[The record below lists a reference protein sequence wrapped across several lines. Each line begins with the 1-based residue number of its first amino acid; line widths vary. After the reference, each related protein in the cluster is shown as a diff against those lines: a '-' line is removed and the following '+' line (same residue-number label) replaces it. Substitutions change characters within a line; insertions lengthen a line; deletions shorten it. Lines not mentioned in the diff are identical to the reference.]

1 MSAELQGVLMSSSV
15 TTRLLC
21 VVAWLSVAVGG
32 TCAAGEV
39 PSFRHEVMPVLS
51 RAGCSLGTC
60 HGNQNGKGGLRLSL
74 RGQDPDLDYTTL
86 TRTLGARRVNVQQPE
101 DSLLLR
107 KPLMQVPHEG
117 GRRFVVDSFEYRVLR
132 DWIAAGM
139 PRDGGVAGSGL
150 VQLKGLQVE
159 PELVTL
165 SGDQRTRQL
174 TATAEFSDGTR
185 REVNEL
191 AVFESSHPGV
201 SVSASGLVD
210 FGEVSSVR
218 QTTVTVR
225 YLNQQQV
232 SRVEYLRGVSDFR
245 FESPVAVN
253 AIDEAVFGQLRR
265 LQLNPAGLCS
275 DEVFVRRLYLD
286 LTGLLPT
293 REQAESFLRAPA
305 ADRRARLID
314 RLLESEEFVDFQ
326 TLRWA
331 DLLRV
336 EDKTLDAKGVSVF
349 HQWIRASVR
358 GDRPLNEFA
367 AALTGARGST
377 YTEPAANF
385 YRALRT
391 PEERSESAA
400 QVFLGVRL
408 QCARCHNHPFDRWTQ
423 DDYYGWTNF
432 FARVDYKI
440 LENRRRDINDKHE
453 FDGEQLVFMKA
464 RGDVKNPRTGERAEL
479 RFLGAVDERLTAAAG
494 REGADRLQVLSEWLM
509 SEQNDRFVATQANR
523 IWQQLMGQG
532 VVDPID
538 DFRGTNPPSNPEL
551 LEVLVREFRAGGLRV
566 RPLMRLILNSAVWQ
580 QSAESAGGV
589 ELSDTDAAPLFVR
602 AIPRRLT
609 AEQLLDGIGLVLGA
623 APRFGGQP
631 AGVRAVQLAGVRGGG
646 HRYSRPESG
655 DRFLSLFGKPGRIQ
669 TCECERLGETTLAQT
684 MELVSGVVVS
694 DLLGRADN
702 CISESLRAGES
713 TESFVEALWWRALSR
728 PPSAAEVGAMV
739 RHVSEQS
746 DRRRGLEDVVWA
758 VLNSNEFLLRQ

>member
-1 MSAELQGVLMSSSV
+1 MKIVA
-15 TTRLLC
+15 TTSLLIVGWLC
-21 VVAWLSVAVGG
+21 VAACGVVV
-32 TCAAGEV
+32 AGEV
-39 PSFRHEVMPVLS
+39 PSFRNEVMAVLS
-51 RAGCSLGTC
+51 RSGCSLGTC

-74 RGQDPDLDYTTL
+74 RGQDPDLDYLTL
-86 TRTLGARRVNVQQPE
+86 TRSLGARRVNVQQPE
-101 DSLLLR
+101 ESLLLR

-117 GRRFVVDSFEYRVLR
+117 GRRFGVESLEYRVLR
-132 DWIAAGM
+132 DWIGAGM
-139 PRDGGVAGSGL
+139 PRDGAAGAGVVRL
-150 VQLKGLQVE
+150 RRLLVE
-159 PELVTL
+159 PGMSTLV
-165 SGDQRTRQL
+165 GEQKAQRL

-185 REVNEL
+185 RVVNDL

-201 SVSASGLVD
+201 SVSGAGEVN
-210 FGEVSSVR
+210 FGEVSGVR
-218 QTTVTVR
+218 QTTLTVR
-225 YLNQQQV
+225 YLDQQQV
-232 SRVEYLRGVSDFR
+232 ARVEYLRGVADFR
-245 FESPVAVN
+245 FEAPAAVN

-265 LQLNPAGLCS
+265 LQVNPAKLCS

-293 REQAESFLRAPA
+293 REQAGSFLSSTAV
-305 ADRRARLID
+305 DRRARLID
-314 RLLESEEFVDFQ
+314 ELLESEEFVDFQ

-349 HQWIRASVR
+349 HRWIRDGVR
-358 GDRPLNEFA
+358 SDRPLNQFA
-367 AALTGARGST
+367 SAVIGSRGST
-377 YTEPAANF
+377 YTDPATNF

-391 PEERSESAA
+391 PEERAESAA

-479 RFLGAVDERLTAAAG
+479 RFLGTADQQLSALAG
-494 REGADRLQVLSEWLM
+494 GEGVDRLQVLSGWLGAE
-509 SEQNDRFVATQANR
+509 SNERFAATQANR
-523 IWQQLMGQG
+523 IWHQLMGQG

-551 LEVLVREFRAGGLRV
+551 LEVLVREFRAGGMRV

-580 QSAESAGGV
+580 LSSESGAAA
-589 ELSDTDAAPLFVR
+589 ELSDADAVPLFAR
-602 AIPRRLT
+602 AVPRRLT
-609 AEQLLDGIGLVLGA
+609 AEQLLDGIGVVLGVS
-623 APRFGGQP
+623 PRFGGQP

-684 MELVSGVVVS
+684 MEMVGGVVVS
-694 DLLGRADN
+694 ELLSRSDN
-702 CISESLRAGES
+702 CISESLRSGES
-713 TESFVEALWWRALSR
+713 TEVFVESLWWRALCR
-728 PPSAAEVGAMV
+728 PPAAEELRAMV
-739 RHVSEQS
+739 QHVASQP

>member
-1 MSAELQGVLMSSSV
+1 MSMF
-15 TTRLLC
+15 TTTGLLT
-21 VVAWLSVAVGG
+21 VVWLYAAAGAVVV
-32 TCAAGEV
+32 AGEV
-39 PSFRHEVMPVLS
+39 PSFRNEVMAVLS

-74 RGQDPDLDYTTL
+74 RGQDPDLDYVTL
-86 TRTLGARRVNVQQPE
+86 TRSLGARRVNVQQPE
-101 DSLLLR
+101 ESLLLR

-117 GRRFVVDSFEYRVLR
+117 GRRFGVESLEYRVLR

-139 PRDGGVAGSGL
+139 PRDGSSGL
-150 VQLKGLQVE
+150 GVVRLERLLVE
-159 PELVTL
+159 PSVATLV
-165 SGDQRTRQL
+165 GEQRTQRL

-185 REVNEL
+185 RVVNDL
-191 AVFESSHPGV
+191 AVFESSHAGVGV
-201 SVSASGLVD
+201 SAAGEVD
-210 FGEVSSVR
+210 FGEVMGVR

-225 YLNQQQV
+225 YLDQQQV
-232 SRVEYLRGVSDFR
+232 SRVEYLRGVADFR
-245 FESPVAVN
+245 FEAPAAVN
-253 AIDEAVFGQLRR
+253 AIDEAVFAQLRR
-265 LQLNPAGLCS
+265 LQVNPAKLCS

-293 REQAESFLRAPA
+293 RQQTAAFLGSPA
-305 ADRRARLID
+305 VDRRARLID
-314 RLLESEEFVDFQ
+314 KLLESEEFVDFQ

-336 EDKTLDAKGVSVF
+336 EDKTLDAKGVAVF
-349 HQWIRASVR
+349 HRWIRDGVSA
-358 GDRPLNEFA
+358 DRPLNEFA
-367 AALTGARGST
+367 ASVIGARGST

-432 FARVDYKI
+432 FARVDYKV

-453 FDGEQLVFMKA
+453 FDGEQVVFMKA
-464 RGDVKNPRTGERAEL
+464 HGDVRNPRTGERAGL
-479 RFLGAVDERLTAAAG
+479 RFPGAADQQLSALAG
-494 REGADRLQVLSEWLM
+494 GEGVDRLLVLSGWLG
-509 SEQNDRFVATQANR
+509 SASNERFAATQANR

-551 LEVLVREFRAGGLRV
+551 LEVLVREFRAGGMRV

-580 QSAESAGGV
+580 LSSESGAAAEV
-589 ELSDTDAAPLFVR
+589 SDADAAPLFAR

-609 AEQLLDGIGLVLGA
+609 AEQLLDGIGVVLGVS
-623 APRFGGQP
+623 PRFGGQP

-684 MELVSGVVVS
+684 MEMVSGVVVS
-694 DLLGRADN
+694 ELLGRADN
-702 CISESLRAGES
+702 CISESVRSGES
-713 TESFVEALWWRALSR
+713 TEVFVESLWWRALCR
-728 PPSAAEVGAMV
+728 PPAAAELQAMV
-739 RHVSEQS
+739 RHVAGQP